1 VDKAI
6 RHSLKEMVAD
16 STSTCTLV
24 AGIYDDMMQVLL
36 GLVAVSALLV
46 KRHYEQPRRP
56 KHVWVMDTSKQ
67 CIGALWAHGLNVALA
82 AGLAAKSKGSDQC
95 AFYFINFTLD
105 TTVGVAL
112 NWALML
118 ALQRAA
124 GKYGWSTLKHSG
136 AYGPS
141 APFLRTW
148 SVQLASWLVIVAVMK
163 MIILA
168 FIFGFVQQLA
178 NLGNDIFAP
187 LQDNPKL
194 ELLLV
199 MILCPCLMNMVQFWV
214 QDNFLKKAGGDG
226 SETGGCGGGAR
237 GEGLESLG
245 EPLTGGEAP
254 ELQMELGLY
263 HALRV
268 CHPSCLCVLRC
279 PCPGKVSLAAAFP
292 ASRPALHRASP
303 PYSHAR
309 NTNRTHRPP
318 AALEGG
324 QLYARYQGRCGWR

>member
-1 VDKAI
+1 MDKAI

-105 TTVGVAL
+105 TTVGAAL

-124 GKYGWSTLKHSG
+124 GKYGWGTLKHSG

-226 SETGGCGGGAR
+226 SETGGCGGGHGAR
-237 GEGLESLG
+237 VWRVWASLSRG
-245 EPLTGGEAP
+245 VRRQSCRWSSGCTTRCACATHHACAFCAAP
-254 ELQMELGLY
+254 
-263 HALRV
+263 A
-268 CHPSCLCVLRC
+268 
-279 PCPGKVSLAAAFP
+279 
-292 ASRPALHRASP
+292 RA
-303 PYSHAR
+303 R
-309 NTNRTHRPP
+309 
-318 AALEGG
+318 
-324 QLYARYQGRCGWR
+324 